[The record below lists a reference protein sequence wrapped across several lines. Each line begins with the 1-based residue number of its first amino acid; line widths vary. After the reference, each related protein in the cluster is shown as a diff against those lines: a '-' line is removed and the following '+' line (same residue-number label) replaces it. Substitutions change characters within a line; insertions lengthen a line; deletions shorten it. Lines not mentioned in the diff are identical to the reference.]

1 MVLSH
6 IGNNLGFVTGMKI
19 ISYTDLIASRLC
31 LSVFWGLF
39 LLHKLF
45 RVGLELENPVDTPES
60 ARWAVLW
67 WYHNIKFSSYR
78 EAFLWKEL
86 SKIYMGNSRG

>member
-1 MVLSH
+1 MALSH

-19 ISYTDLIASRLC
+19 ISYTDLIASLLC

-39 LLHKLF
+39 LLQKLF

-60 ARWAVLW
+60 ARWGVLW
-67 WYHNIKFSSYR
+67 W
-78 EAFLWKEL
+78 
-86 SKIYMGNSRG
+86 